1 MIALKEGRVAACGT
15 PQEVMTPVFFA
26 NVFGVE
32 AEVLGDKGFF
42 IRDQINEH
50 LECKGEQK

>member
-1 MIALKEGRVAACGT
+1 
-15 PQEVMTPVFFA
+15 
-26 NVFGVE
+26 
-32 AEVLGDKGFF
+32 VLGDKGFF